1 VRTGVHAVS
10 PSCSVQGHHLA
21 SAPHGFSDD
30 VASCGSACATL
41 GIGSS
46 DGKSSSLGRVGLPP
60 APRSFLRETVSS
72 HHYHLETKKRVVK
85 AKAKSKRIPQLHALS
100 LSLSLSPNPSGRSGG
115 LSRTVPAC
123 ARGGGGGGGGGGGSS
138 AGGAASVSGEF
149 ALVLVVSGEVTQ
161 SASPQ
166 CPAAAAEV
174 GAAAASRRR

>member
-100 LSLSLSPNPSGRSGG
+100 LSLSPNPSGRSGG